1 MPEHDE
7 WTKRLS
13 DGRIVRYTYDE
24 IVEICS
30 ASIEFVGRGFKS
42 SRTNIRGPLTRE
54 QVEALFVRET
64 RSRPPTQ

>member
-13 DGRIVRYTYDE
+13 DGTIVQYNYDE
-24 IVEICS
+24 IIESCS

-42 SRTNIRGPLTRE
+42 SRINIRGPLTRE
-54 QVEALFVRET
+54 QVEALFFREI
-64 RSRPPTQ
+64 RSRSTS